1 MYKERGWDLDNRLLL
16 GSATDT
22 LQCKLSSESPTYSYL
37 LFSQILIKQISVEE
51 LQTALSFLR
60 EQVGEEELRH
70 MLEVLSREA
79 SEDGKID
86 VNKLMD
92 LARHDDNQ

>member
-1 MYKERGWDLDNRLLL
+1 M
-16 GSATDT
+16 
-22 LQCKLSSESPTYSYL
+22 
-37 LFSQILIKQISVEE
+37 EE

>member
-1 MYKERGWDLDNRLLL
+1 M
-16 GSATDT
+16 
-22 LQCKLSSESPTYSYL
+22 
-37 LFSQILIKQISVEE
+37 EE

-70 MLEVLSREA
+70 MLELLCREA
-79 SEDGKID
+79 GKDGKID

-92 LARHDDNQ
+92 LAHDDNAKEG